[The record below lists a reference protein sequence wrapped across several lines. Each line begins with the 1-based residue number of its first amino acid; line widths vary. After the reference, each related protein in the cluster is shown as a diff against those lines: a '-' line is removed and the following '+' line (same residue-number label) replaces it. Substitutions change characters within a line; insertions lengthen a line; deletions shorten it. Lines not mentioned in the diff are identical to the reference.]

1 MNELHTIEN
10 ELNDWSNFL
19 NIVVGAPSLAF
30 ALSCVSMDGVVS
42 LIACAVSIT
51 MWLSLISYA
60 KPSFS
65 RKLRELRSLP
75 TKDPR
80 TAEIIDFAEKNFF
93 SNSKFSPYLIG
104 SYSLFIATGY
114 CFFKFI
120 KPFVFA

>member
-1 MNELHTIEN
+1 MNELNTIEN

-30 ALSCVSMDGVVS
+30 ALSCASMSGLVS
-42 LIACAVSIT
+42 LVACAISIS
-51 MWLSLISYA
+51 MWASLISFA

-80 TAEIIDFAEKNFF
+80 TNEIINYAEKNFF

-104 SYSLFIATGY
+104 SYSLFAATGY
-114 CFFKFI
+114 CFYKYF
-120 KPFVFA
+120 KPFIFA